1 MTHVLRLGGLGT
13 HLEVR
18 CTGDSADLLVSALR
32 EPWSRCLVDGD
43 ASDTAQ
49 VGAHLDDPSRLAQ
62 QLTQTTQEITRAL
75 IAAQAGRLLMLHAG
89 AVSHPESGASLVFVA
104 PGGTGKTTLSRLLG
118 RRLGYL
124 TDETVGITHTGDILP
139 YPKPLSVRRPG
150 APEFKEELS
159 PDSLALLPPAAAP
172 RVARIVVLVRDP
184 ELGSVDMEELSV
196 MDAIFAVVAE
206 TSSLSRLDRPL
217 HRLADLLHAAGPV
230 LRVRYAEA
238 RDIEDPLA
246 QLIGGGR

>member
-49 VGAHLDDPSRLAQ
+49 VVAHLDDPSRLAQ

-124 TDETVGITHTGDILP
+124 TDETVGITHTGAILP

-150 APEFKEELS
+150 APEFKDELS

-246 QLIGGGR
+246 QLIGGGP